1 MASNP
6 DPHATAKGFTLIEA
20 LVAIAILSLVTFSML
35 GTRTEAIAD
44 AIEARNWL
52 IAREHA
58 ERILSELKAGHRDM
72 PPENSV
78 PYPIPGFED
87 QQEDWWYEIAI
98 GEEFISDVETKY
110 AEGLDSEASDEAR
123 ERMVWQRE
131 RDDMRAADRAGKS
144 VYDYRTDQ
152 RAQQENYSTDSGSE
166 ETPIAEDEFVD
177 VAVFVFFP
185 NVRPRGDG
193 SRHAHF
199 VLKAQI
205 STMALNGLTP
215 EEAETMNQSDGT
227 GNTGNTGSGGGDS
240 DR

>member
-1 MASNP
+1 MTPNT
-6 DPHATAKGFTLIEA
+6 DPHVTAQGFTLIEA
-20 LVAIAILSLVTFSML
+20 LIAIAILSLVTFSML
-35 GTRTEAIAD
+35 GTRTEAITD

-58 ERILSELKAGHRDM
+58 ERILSELKAGHREM
-72 PPENSV
+72 PPENNAQ
-78 PYPIPGFED
+78 YPIPGFED

-98 GEEFISDVETKY
+98 GEEFVSDIETKY
-110 AEGLDSEASDEAR
+110 AEGLDSETADETR
-123 ERMVWQRE
+123 ERMTWQKE

-144 VYDYRTDQ
+144 VYDYRADQ

-193 SRHAHF
+193 SRHEYF

-205 STMALNGLTP
+205 STLALNGMTP
-215 EEAETMNQSDGT
+215 EDAETISQSGGAGT
-227 GNTGNTGSGGGDS
+227 TGGTGSGGGDS